1 LLSQSIPF
9 TSLVSLFSLTHTV
22 VAVGAVPVVLGAA
35 GFTSA
40 GIGAGTLAAK
50 AMSAT
55 AIANGGGVAAGSFVA
70 VLQSV
75 GKKALTSQARGPGFD
90 SRKAKCWTGFH
101 TPHAC
106 VYLSVSRNLVVY

>member
-1 LLSQSIPF
+1 YSIITKESTIFFLLSPPEGAAGLSAAGSAVVG
-9 TSLVSLFSLTHTV
+9 TVGAATGYV

-75 GKKALTSQARGPGFD
+75 GKKPIA
-90 SRKAKCWTGFH
+90 
-101 TPHAC
+101 
-106 VYLSVSRNLVVY
+106 NLISSFQHNNPIFLV